1 LYRGVGVVA
10 DEPVRIFM
18 SYARKDDCA
27 PPERPDAPGF
37 VTSLHRQLEFE
48 FTKLGPPSPQIWW
61 DDAVEDGELF
71 NPKIQAA
78 IEQSSL
84 FLVVL
89 SRNWLHRPYCLK
101 ELELF
106 RQIWYRETEFHV
118 EHRVVVVRLNLVD
131 ESKCPSLVT
140 GQVGYRFYKFSG
152 PEAPGEEI
160 LFFDRGEI
168 QEPAYMKAAKELGKF
183 LWTRA
188 SQLGRR
194 GPPTPPPSR
203 PPENETPKPPAIGR
217 TVYLAKP
224 GLDLRQAY
232 HRIAEDL
239 SRNGFDVRL
248 REEEDIPCDDSA
260 GTVIDRAIGASEISI
275 HLLGNDPG
283 FAPAG
288 CEHRIVQLQLSRARL
303 RAENAI
309 QTADGAGFR
318 RIIWAPKVLDGATAP
333 DQKGVARD
341 PLDELNKL
349 DRFVDTDK
357 IDGRSLSDFLIFLKQ
372 NLRTEA
378 PPPVD
383 TAAPA
388 EPGKTGYYVCHRTED
403 RKYAIEVARALK
415 QRQIEPILPAV
426 QGDPNELK
434 AEHRQR
440 LVECDNVVLC
450 WGTAS
455 EVWAKANSRELKDWQ
470 KLGRSKMFRLRGLV
484 VGPPS
489 DEVKADFVDLYP
501 SSEIDVL
508 VDLRTQEHPTPEAL
522 APLDPGH

>member
-1 LYRGVGVVA
+1 
-10 DEPVRIFM
+10 M
-18 SYARKDDCA
+18 SYARKDNGA
-27 PPERPDAPGF
+27 PPEKPDAPGF
-37 VTSLHRQLEFE
+37 VTSLHGQLEYE
-48 FTKLGPPSPQIWW
+48 LTKLGEPRPDIWW
-61 DDAVEDGELF
+61 DDAVEDGDLF

-78 IEQSSL
+78 IEGSSL

-106 RQIWYRETEFHV
+106 RQVWSREPEFDV
-118 EHRVVVVRLNLVD
+118 EHRVIVVRLNLID
-131 ESKCPSLVT
+131 ESTCPALLT

-152 PEAPGEEI
+152 PEVAGDEI

-168 QEPAYMKAAKELGKF
+168 RQPAYMTAAKELGRF
-183 LWTRA
+183 LWMRA
-188 SQLGRR
+188 SRLGKREPR
-194 GPPTPPPSR
+194 ASALALPGAVPTLPAPSAS
-203 PPENETPKPPAIGR
+203 PPAKASAAGR
-217 TVYLAKP
+217 SIYLAKP
-224 GLDLRQAY
+224 GLDLRQEY

-248 REEEDIPCDDSA
+248 REDEDVPCDDSA
-260 GTVIDRAIGASEISI
+260 AAVIDDAIGGSEVSI

-288 CEHRIVQLQLSRARL
+288 CEHRIVQLQLARARL
-303 RAENAI
+303 RAESATLQNK
-309 QTADGAGFR
+309 GAGFR
-318 RIIWAPKVLDGATAP
+318 RIIWAPKVLDGATTP

-357 IDGRSLSDFLIFLKQ
+357 VDGSSLTDFLIFLKQ

-378 PPPVD
+378 PPPAD
-383 TAAPA
+383 GAAPV
-388 EPGKTGYYVCHRTED
+388 EPGKMGYYVCHRSED
-403 RKYAIEVARALK
+403 RKYAVEVAKALK
-415 QRQIEPILPAV
+415 QRRLEPILPAV
-426 QGDPNELK
+426 QGEPNELI
-434 AEHRQR
+434 ALHRQR

-450 WGTAS
+450 WGSAS
-455 EVWAKANSRELKDWQ
+455 EVWAKTNSRELKDWQ
-470 KLGRSKMFRLRGLV
+470 KLGRSRMFRLRGLV

-489 DEVKADFVDLYP
+489 DDVKTDFVDLCP